1 MRVASRYGM
10 GDGDDGLRRLRVGS
24 GEGRRQCP
32 QAWGEATSIFSDPN
46 YLLQPDAE
54 HLDRFTAIG
63 ISGLLR
69 ILVVVHIERGR
80 RIRIIS
86 ARKAKRQE
94 ATTYEKRR
102 LI

>member
-1 MRVASRYGM
+1 MGTTVYGDFEWDPAKAVANARKHGVSF
-10 GDGDDGLRRLRVGS
+10 
-24 GEGRRQCP
+24 E
-32 QAWGEATSIFSDPN
+32 EATSIFSDPN